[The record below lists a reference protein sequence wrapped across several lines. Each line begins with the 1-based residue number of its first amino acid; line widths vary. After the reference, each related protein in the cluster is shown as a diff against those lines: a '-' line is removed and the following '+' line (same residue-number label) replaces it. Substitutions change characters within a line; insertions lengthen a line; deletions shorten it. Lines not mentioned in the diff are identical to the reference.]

1 MANSMIKKGT
11 NMQYVLV
18 TVSSFS
24 LDLVFSQCP
33 FLFEFKTLSVF
44 DLL

>member
-11 NMQYVLV
+11 NMQYVLA

-33 FLFEFKTLSVF
+33 FLQFKTLSVF